1 MKSLKEYL
9 LESKKGSSFEEEVKF
24 SSKDFEAWK
33 KEAGNK
39 VELDEIDDDNV
50 CIYIGRKHI
59 GTYNK
64 KTQVLTTDDVSMFG
78 KYID

>member
-1 MKSLKEYL
+1 MKSLVDYIKE
-9 LESKKGSSFEEEVKF
+9 SKGSSFKNEVKF
-24 SSKDFEAWK
+24 SAKDFEAWK
-33 KEAGNK
+33 KEADNK

-64 KTQVLTTDDVSMFG
+64 KTQILTTDDVSLFG
-78 KYID
+78 NYID